1 LRRLVSILF
10 FLIFLSANT
19 EFGQLLK
26 LPVLIHHYLEH
37 VELDENESLANFL
50 KVHYEREINHPD
62 DIHGD
67 HENLP
72 FKTSDIHTAHVLVI
86 LQPLQIE
93 VLSITEKKV
102 VQDKKIY
109 SIEEHYSFA
118 HLRNIW
124 QPPRLG

>member
-1 LRRLVSILF
+1 MKRLVAISFL
-10 FLIFLSANT
+10 LIFLSANT

-37 VELDENESLANFL
+37 VELDENESLTNFL

-72 FKTSDIHTAHVLVI
+72 FKTTDCHTAQIPVI
-86 LQPLQIE
+86 LQSLRIE
-93 VLSITEKKV
+93 ILPVTEKTAI
-102 VQDKKIY
+102 QDKKIY
-109 SIEEHYSFA
+109 SIEEHYYFS

-124 QPPRLG
+124 QPPRLS